1 MYLNLIEIIFRY
13 TTGPH
18 ISMSLPKYQSKTDI
32 LIILLVIITI
42 STSDV
47 FSTIS
52 LFFDTSEVTHKIIGI
67 FQIISSFLTV
77 PAAILLLLFYL
88 DDKLE
93 CSIK

>member
-1 MYLNLIEIIFRY
+1 
-13 TTGPH
+13 
-18 ISMSLPKYQSKTDI
+18 MSLPKYQSKTDT

-52 LFFDTSEVTHKIIGI
+52 LFFDTSEVAYKIIGI